1 MTEIY
6 YLIAAPEGLREV
18 FINNRERPHDQN
30 PGLDIEAA
38 ASRRGLLLDA
48 IAVMGDLS
56 SATGLVTFVD
66 WCIGKYRSKRND
78 SHSAD
83 GGDLVIEVTI
93 TGDDVK
99 RREIRI
105 DSGADAADVRVRIR
119 EALDTS
125 EA

>member
-1 MTEIY
+1 
-6 YLIAAPEGLREV
+6 
-18 FINNRERPHDQN
+18 
-30 PGLDIEAA
+30 
-38 ASRRGLLLDA
+38 
-48 IAVMGDLS
+48 
-56 SATGLVTFVD
+56 
-66 WCIGKYRSKRND
+66 
-78 SHSAD
+78 
-83 GGDLVIEVTI
+83 VIEVTI